1 MTSAAMT
8 SAAMTSPAP
17 TPVAL
22 TIAGS
27 DSSGGAGIQADL
39 KTFTALGVYGASVVT
54 ALTAQ
59 NTTGVRGVLAV
70 PPEFILAQIE
80 AVASDLNITAVK
92 TGMLGDRATVL
103 AVAEAVQRL
112 RLRPLIVDPVMV
124 ATSGAA
130 LLAPDAVTALRETLI
145 PLADLLTPNLPE
157 AAALLGGSLAANV
170 DAAKA
175 QARDLLSL
183 GAKAVLLKGGHG
195 TDSTADDILATS
207 GSTIVLSRPRIQTAN
222 SLGVHG
228 TGCTLSAAITAY
240 LARGIDLFAAVEQAK
255 SFVWDAINHGQH
267 LSIGQGTA
275 ALDHMFRIP
284 PIVKSVSRP

>member
-1 MTSAAMT
+1 MTSTAMASTATT
-8 SAAMTSPAP
+8 STAP

-70 PPEFILAQIE
+70 PPEFIIAQVE
-80 AVASDLNITAVK
+80 AVASDLNIAAVK

-112 RLRPLIVDPVMV
+112 RLGPLVVDPVMV

-130 LLAPDAVTALRETLI
+130 LLAPDAVTALRDRLI

-157 AAALLGGSLAANV
+157 AAALLGVPLAADL

-175 QARDLLSL
+175 QALELLSL

-207 GSTIVLSRPRIQTAN
+207 GSTIVLSLPRIGTAN

-228 TGCTLSAAITAY
+228 TGCTLSAAITAF
-240 LARGIDLFAAVEQAK
+240 LTRGIDLFASVEQAK
-255 SFVWDAINHGQH
+255 SFVWHAIKHGQNF
-267 LSIGQGTA
+267 SVGRGTA

-284 PIVKSVSRP
+284 R